1 MEMITLYIK
10 NEEQD
15 NHQALIELVSCV
27 EKWYPELTDSLVR
40 C

>member
-15 NHQALIELVSCV
+15 HRQALIELVYCV
-27 EKWYPELTDSLVR
+27 ENGILN
-40 C
+40 